1 MLAALC
7 AIAAVL
13 LLSACGTQLAGG
25 MDGAT
30 PTGSLPWTLASP
42 SRVTGAQ
49 LADDQR
55 TLTVSVRVPDGK
67 QPCIRA
73 LKAAVTA
80 SENNTVWVQITFS
93 SPSDDRRSGCTG
105 ERTASTRVRLPAP
118 LGKQRLV
125 VDYDNQFTT
134 DGAKLPA
141 LRLCGELGCHPP
153 ATGCTT
159 ASYEQAEIAADVP
172 AHTYRDAEHCD
183 GKWLVL
189 DFSWRTG
196 PVCGD
201 TTASPAGCASRLG
214 DRWFFRA
221 KPAGWAP
228 ITSSAAG
235 GCKVVQRAEPA
246 FPASLCA
253 GLAPLSASLHP
264 SYPPAS
270 PSTSASASA
279 SVSASPTRSQLP

>member
-1 MLAALC
+1 MAALC
-7 AIAAVL
+7 AMAAVL
-13 LLSACGTQLAGG
+13 LLAACGTQVAGST
-25 MDGAT
+25 DGAT
-30 PTGSLPWTLASP
+30 PTGSPTWTLAEP

-55 TLTVSVRVPDGK
+55 TLTLTAQVPDGK
-67 QPCIRA
+67 KPCVRA
-73 LKAAVTA
+73 LKAARTA
-80 SENNTVWVQITFS
+80 AENNTVWVQITFS
-93 SPSDDRRSGCTG
+93 SPSGDRRSGCTG
-105 ERTASTRVRLPAP
+105 ERTASTRLRLPEP
-118 LGKQRLV
+118 LGDQKLV
-125 VDYDNQFTT
+125 VDNDTEFTT

-141 LRLCGELGCHPP
+141 LRLCGELGCHPAP
-153 ATGCTT
+153 TGCTT
-159 ASYEQAEIAADVP
+159 ASYEQAMIAADAP
-172 AHTYRDAEHCD
+172 MHSYRDAEHCD
-183 GKWLVL
+183 GKWLVI

-235 GCKVVQRAEPA
+235 GCKAVRRAEPA
-246 FPASLCA
+246 FPTALCA

-264 SYPPAS
+264 SYPPPS
-270 PSTSASASA
+270 PSASTSAS
-279 SVSASPTRSQLP
+279 PTASQLP